1 VNREDS
7 IVVDASG
14 NSYTTGIFVG
24 RLFVRNNNLTSLSDA
39 IYIIALEST
48 GTPTWAFK
56 ILQALD
62 LRVETALV

>member
-1 VNREDS
+1 MNREDS

-39 IYIIALEST
+39 IYIALDST

-56 ILQALD
+56 I
-62 LRVETALV
+62 